1 MSLKLILIFWER
13 YVTKKSIV
21 NCPPRLNQVIIAHT
35 PFKSCISMLE
45 RPNPD
50 ELLAKY
56 EIKPKHGKLTL
67 FLGAAAGVGKT
78 YTMLKSLRDLID
90 DKVDVVIAYVE
101 SHGRAETQAA
111 IPAEVEQI
119 PLKSINYNGHQLREL
134 DIDAILARK
143 PQLVIIDELAHS
155 NVSGSRN
162 NKRYQDV
169 LEILTAGIDV
179 YSALNIQHIE
189 SLNDVVGQIT
199 EVKISETVPDFI
211 LQIADEVKLIDV
223 TPDELIER
231 LRDGKIY
238 SKERATTALE
248 NFFRKG
254 NLIALRE
261 MALLKT
267 AHKVE
272 QQVVKYRSEKDIEA
286 VWASHENL
294 MTLIEPGYSSEKII
308 RSGKAMFDRGFKNWF
323 VVYIESQRLAGKP
336 LAEREKLL
344 SLLELARKLG
354 AKIIALN
361 GDNPSEVLLNF
372 ARENNINTLML
383 SQYRISLYYRLFGSS
398 LVDKISELAPEINL
412 QLINDEFTPA
422 KTKLT
427 FELESKRTFNWH
439 KIMKG
444 SLINLAIFF
453 SLGFALLPL
462 SRFIANENIIM
473 VYFLFIILTNRH
485 RGLVSA
491 TIAAL
496 VATISFDFF
505 FIAPRFS
512 FAVSDLQYLLTFAIM
527 AGVGTLFNLVNGNLR
542 YQAQKQRKLHQ
553 QIRQLYEF
561 SRKLSEAL
569 VYQQVFDALDE
580 FFPQLFK
587 AKYALLTPSLA
598 EELAVNHNQLGE
610 RLDLTI
616 ARWVFDKGQPAGL
629 NTNTFAASQVYYVAL
644 NSQLRTR
651 GVLALIPE
659 APLDFF
665 LPSEQELLNNFI
677 ANIATTLERIH
688 FTQIAIQTEVLLAKK
703 ID

>member
-1 MSLKLILIFWER
+1 
-13 YVTKKSIV
+13 
-21 NCPPRLNQVIIAHT
+21 
-35 PFKSCISMLE
+35 
-45 RPNPD
+45 
-50 ELLAKY
+50 
-56 EIKPKHGKLTL
+56 
-67 FLGAAAGVGKT
+67 
-78 YTMLKSLRDLID
+78 
-90 DKVDVVIAYVE
+90 
-101 SHGRAETQAA
+101 
-111 IPAEVEQI
+111 
-119 PLKSINYNGHQLREL
+119 
-134 DIDAILARK
+134 
-143 PQLVIIDELAHS
+143 
-155 NVSGSRN
+155 
-162 NKRYQDV
+162 
-169 LEILTAGIDV
+169 
-179 YSALNIQHIE
+179 
-189 SLNDVVGQIT
+189 
-199 EVKISETVPDFI
+199 
-211 LQIADEVKLIDV
+211 
-223 TPDELIER
+223 
-231 LRDGKIY
+231 
-238 SKERATTALE
+238 
-248 NFFRKG
+248 
-254 NLIALRE
+254 
-261 MALLKT
+261 
-267 AHKVE
+267 
-272 QQVVKYRSEKDIEA
+272 

-427 FELESKRTFNWH
+427 LDIEAKPKLNWH
-439 KIMKG
+439 KIIKA
-444 SLINLAIFF
+444 SLINLVIFF
-453 SLGFALLPL
+453 SLGFVLLPL

-542 YQAQKQRKLHQ
+542 YQAQKQHKLHQ